1 MHSGDDDKAVSE
13 FMSGSV
19 EVLVDSDPSL
29 VATVRTVAADLAGRA
44 DFDLDAI
51 ADLRMAVDE
60 SCAALLVLANSRA
73 PLCCRFT
80 LERAA
85 IHARISVQPAQRN
98 ARVPTSG
105 FGWQVLSVLVE
116 QLHAHSSAD
125 SSSGTGAGPPA
136 QAPAHGECELVIS
149 WIKHQHAS

>member
-60 SCAALLVLANSRA
+60 SCAALLVLGR
-73 PLCCRFT
+73 
-80 LERAA
+80 
-85 IHARISVQPAQRN
+85 
-98 ARVPTSG
+98 
-105 FGWQVLSVLVE
+105 
-116 QLHAHSSAD
+116 
-125 SSSGTGAGPPA
+125 
-136 QAPAHGECELVIS
+136 
-149 WIKHQHAS
+149 